1 MKSYTVYIYNKSSL
15 KYRRR
20 CRCRLQKH
28 FPPFSPTK
36 SFRHYYNMHRN
47 YKTYQNE
54 SNKQRQQNITS
65 HISHKRIFS
74 SSDKENSLYQ
84 HSHIKFSPSLTP
96 DCFAEILVHLQ
107 DDKSTLYNCLLLN
120 RLCCRLVMPLLWKR
134 PFDLIQQSS
143 FVEQSGNTTSSY
155 NSLER
160 NAALIIKTYVSCLP
174 PSELRIYS
182 EEGMNIPRMIRPLF
196 DYPIYLKS
204 FDTSLIYSSIEYFFK
219 NLLRNTRLMHY
230 KSPSFNPTTYL
241 AQWIFNKSNALH
253 SLNYHYITE
262 DALKSIDLSTF
273 KNTESK
279 LHHLKKF
286 NFIYI
291 PRRTFTFINDIKPII
306 SNLFL
311 TLSNT
316 SININQVKLFLHKNS
331 SPPIQQICNF
341 LSSLRCLTTFKSNE
355 FWLNNN
361 SNSLEIFYSLSKHL
375 NTLEYLEFTD
385 LSHFSRPLLEFLSNC
400 KKLKVL
406 EFKGFEQRHQS
417 TSNDDDYLFNEDCSH
432 CYSPENVGNSNN
444 NSSRGSSSFGS
455 IWDNN
460 NNTSYTSNLSHSP
473 SYDISVE
480 NLIIHRNH
488 PANSIIPLL
497 KIISP
502 FSLKKLYIENT
513 TPEIINIIS
522 SLFISNL
529 THLSI
534 RPSNNVSFTTFAAC
548 LKKLLKRKDCNLE
561 SFSLK
566 VAKHH
571 DVNIPDDLRSI
582 LGVLQKRV
590 THLTLDIGGLCDDN
604 NSLQKV
610 LKSIKCNLKY
620 FDLIYEDVGKDN
632 DYVDLVNNF
641 LKKNKDIKRVRFIIN
656 EVIAANVK
664 NIIRNVKAKSKRN
677 LEVTIVKTSNQL
689 LSDWSELL

>member
-1 MKSYTVYIYNKSSL
+1 MKSYTIYIYNKSSL

-20 CRCRLQKH
+20 CRLQKH
-28 FPPFSPTK
+28 FPPFSPSK
-36 SFRHYYNMHRN
+36 SFRHYYNMHRRN
-47 YKTYQNE
+47 FTLYKPYQNE
-54 SNKQRQQNITS
+54 SSKQRQQNIF
-65 HISHKRIFS
+65 SHKRIFS
-74 SSDKENSLYQ
+74 SSDKKNSLQ

-120 RLCCRLVMPLLWKR
+120 RLFCRLVIPLLWKR

-143 FVEQSGNTTSSY
+143 SFVERGGNTTSTI

-160 NAALIIKTYVSCLP
+160 NAALIIKTYISCLP

-196 DYPIYLKS
+196 DYPTYLKS
-204 FDTSLIYSSIEYFFK
+204 FDTSLIYSSVEYFFK
-219 NLLRNTRLMHY
+219 NLLRNTKLMHY

-253 SLNYHYITE
+253 SLNYHYVTE
-262 DALKSIDLSTF
+262 DALKSIDLSSF
-273 KNTESK
+273 KNTELK
-279 LHHLKKF
+279 LQRLKKF

-291 PRRTFTFINDIKPII
+291 PQRTFTFINDINPII
-306 SNLFL
+306 SDLFL
-311 TLSNT
+311 TLSIT
-316 SININQVKLFLHKNS
+316 SININQVELVLHKNS
-331 SPPIQQICNF
+331 NPPIHQICNF
-341 LSSLRCLTTFKSNE
+341 LSSLRYLTTFKSNE

-361 SNSLEIFYSLSKHL
+361 SSSFDIFFSLSKHL
-375 NTLEYLEFTD
+375 NTLEFLEFSD
-385 LSHFSRPLLEFLSNC
+385 LSHFSRPLLELLSNC

-417 TSNDDDYLFNEDCSH
+417 ISNNDDYLFNDDCSN
-432 CYSPENVGNSNN
+432 CYTTGNIGNSSS
-444 NSSRGSSSFGS
+444 NSSRGNSSYSS
-455 IWDNN
+455 IWENI
-460 NNTSYTSNLSHSP
+460 NTSYNSILSHSP

-480 NLIIHRNH
+480 SLIIHRNH
-488 PANSIIPLL
+488 HANSIIPLL

-522 SLFISNL
+522 SQFISNL

-534 RPSNNVSFTTFAAC
+534 RPSNNVSFSTFASC
-548 LKKLLKRKDCNLE
+548 LKKLFRSKDCNLQY
-561 SFSLK
+561 FSLK

-582 LGVLQKRV
+582 LSVLQKRI
-590 THLTLDIGGLCDDN
+590 THLTLDIGGLCEDN

-620 FDLIYEDVGKDN
+620 FDLIYEDVGMDN
-632 DYVDLVNNF
+632 EYVDLVNNF
-641 LKKNKDIKRVRFIIN
+641 LKKNKDIKRIRLIIN

-664 NIIRNVKAKSKRN
+664 NIIRNVKTKTKRN
-677 LEVTIVKTSNQL
+677 LEVTVVKNSNQL

>member
-1 MKSYTVYIYNKSSL
+1 MKSYTIYIYNKSSL

-20 CRCRLQKH
+20 CRLQKH
-28 FPPFSPTK
+28 FSHFSPSK
-36 SFRHYYNMHRN
+36 SFRHYYNMHRRN
-47 YKTYQNE
+47 LTLYKTYQNE
-54 SNKQRQQNITS
+54 SSKQRQQNITS
-65 HISHKRIFS
+65 NKRIFS
-74 SSDKENSLYQ
+74 SSDKKNSLHQ

-120 RLCCRLVMPLLWKR
+120 RLCCRLVIPLLWKR
-134 PFDLIQQSS
+134 PFELIQQSS
-143 FVEQSGNTTSSY
+143 PFVERGGNTSTFI

-174 PSELRIYS
+174 PSELKVYS
-182 EEGMNIPRMIRPLF
+182 EEGMIIPRMIRPLF
-196 DYPIYLKS
+196 DYPAYLKS

-219 NLLRNTRLMHY
+219 NLLRNTKLMHY

-253 SLNYHYITE
+253 SLNYHYVTE
-262 DALKSIDLSTF
+262 DALKSIDLSSF
-273 KNTESK
+273 KNNELK
-279 LHHLKKF
+279 LQRLKKF

-291 PRRTFTFINDIKPII
+291 PQRTFTFINDIKPII

-311 TLSNT
+311 TLSKT
-316 SININQVKLFLHKNS
+316 STNINQVELILHKNS
-331 SPPIQQICNF
+331 SPPIHQICNF
-341 LSSLRCLTTFKSNE
+341 LSSLRYLTTFKSNE

-361 SNSLEIFYSLSKHL
+361 SNSLDIFFSLSKHL
-375 NTLEYLEFTD
+375 NTLEYLEFSD
-385 LSHFSRPLLEFLSNC
+385 LSHFSRPLLELLSNC

-406 EFKGFEQRHQS
+406 EFKGFEQRYHS
-417 TSNDDDYLFNEDCSH
+417 ISNDDYLFHEDCNNN
-432 CYSPENVGNSNN
+432 CYSTGNIGNSSNS
-444 NSSRGSSSFGS
+444 NSSGNSSS
-455 IWDNN
+455 IWENI
-460 NNTSYTSNLSHSP
+460 NTSYTSILSHSP

-488 PANSIIPLL
+488 HANSIIPLL

-502 FSLKKLYIENT
+502 VSLKKLYIEKT

-522 SLFISNL
+522 SHFISNL

-534 RPSNNVSFTTFAAC
+534 RPSNNVSFTTFATC
-548 LKKLLKRKDCNLE
+548 LKKLLKRKDCNLQ

-571 DVNIPDDLRSI
+571 DVNILDDLRSI
-582 LGVLQKRV
+582 LGALQKRI
-590 THLTLDIGGLCDDN
+590 THLTLDIGGLCEEN

-620 FDLIYEDVGKDN
+620 FDLIYEDVGMDN
-632 DYVDLVNNF
+632 EYVDLVNNF
-641 LKKNKDIKRVRFIIN
+641 LKKNKDIKRIRFIVN
-656 EVIAANVK
+656 EVIAANFK
-664 NIIRNVKAKSKRN
+664 NIIKNVKTKTKRN
-677 LEVTIVKTSNQL
+677 LEIIVVKSSNQL